1 MKLETNRQFP
11 ELPIHFLW
19 VAVAVAVAV
28 AVVVFV
34 FVGWHMLEPMRR
46 SRLQS
51 GSLTPR

>member
-19 VAVAVAVAV
+19 VDVAVVAVAVS
-28 AVVVFV
+28 VVV